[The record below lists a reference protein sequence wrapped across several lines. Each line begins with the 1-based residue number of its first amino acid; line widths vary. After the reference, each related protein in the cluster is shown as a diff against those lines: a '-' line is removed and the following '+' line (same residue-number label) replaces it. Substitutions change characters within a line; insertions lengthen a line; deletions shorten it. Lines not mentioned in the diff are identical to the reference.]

1 MRQKKRRL
9 RTVLL
14 AAGVIVAVGVSA
26 ALALTGVA
34 SASDGEPN
42 VVEVNIAARQW
53 AFEPGEIEVRQ
64 GDLVR
69 LNLMSLDVV
78 HGFYLDGYGIN
89 VALVAGQPVT
99 VEFVADKPGR
109 WMFRCSE
116 VCGNFHPYMIGWL
129 RVSPNWYARSSLIGV
144 ALLAAGSI
152 GGFLLKV
159 VKS

>member
-1 MRQKKRRL
+1 MRQTKRRL
-9 RTVLL
+9 RTAVLVVGAFL
-14 AAGVIVAVGVSA
+14 ALGVAASLVLPGAASA
-26 ALALTGVA
+26 A
-34 SASDGEPN
+34 SREPK
-42 VVEVNIAARQW
+42 VVEVDIAARQW
-53 AFEPGEIEVRQ
+53 AFEPGVIEVNQ
-64 GDLVR
+64 GDVVR

-78 HGFYLDGYGIN
+78 HGFYLDGYGIDE
-89 VALVAGQPVT
+89 VLVAGQPVT

-116 VCGNFHPYMIGWL
+116 TCGSFHPYMIGWL

-152 GGFLLKV
+152 GGFLVKV

>member
-1 MRQKKRRL
+1 MRQNKRRYG
-9 RTVLL
+9 TALL
-14 AAGVIVAVGVSA
+14 AVGALLALGVYA

-34 SASDGEPN
+34 SASGREPN
-42 VVEVNIAARQW
+42 VVEVNVAARQW
-53 AFEPGEIEVRQ
+53 AWEPGVIEVNQ

-78 HGFYLDGYGIN
+78 HGFYLDGYGIDE
-89 VALVAGQPVT
+89 ALVAGQPVT
-99 VEFVADKPGR
+99 IEFVADKPGR

-116 VCGNFHPYMIGWL
+116 VCGPFHPYMIGWL